1 MAKHDIQ
8 VSRSFGLPIEV
19 LTETTAVLGRRGS
32 GKTNTGVVIA
42 EGLLKHGQQVVILD
56 PLDVWFG
63 LRSNKSGKGRGFDV
77 LLVGDPR
84 KPHTDVPLE
93 EHDGAALADYL
104 IDERVPC
111 ILSMRHLSKAGRK
124 RFTAAFAER
133 TYERRGDPGKDS
145 PCLYIIDEAS
155 TFVPQRVMGP
165 DARLVGAIESWVR
178 QGRASGIGVMLIDQ
192 RAASVNKDVLTQVE
206 LMIVHQLNS
215 PQDRKALEAWIEA
228 NDIHDQRG
236 EFMKS
241 LARLTL
247 GEAWFWSPAWLKCFE
262 QVQVKLRDTFDSS
275 ATPKA
280 GDARVV
286 PTGGAAFDIDQIKG
300 QLAKTIEHARANDP
314 AQLKRRIAELEK
326 QIKNAGPVVDQ
337 SAIDRAV
344 LRAVGDRDRE
354 WHTAW
359 KWLLGKIGSHAR
371 DLNSIA
377 SDGIPDISPA
387 SGTVLIDRKPDKPS
401 VPATRHSR
409 VKTTTYKAPAIADAD
424 TSLNDTQRKMLAVLL
439 HRQQMNQ
446 QTTPRSMLAAMA
458 GVKASGGTFGT
469 YLSRLRTAGY
479 IDGSSELWI
488 TDAGVAALGPVEPL
502 PTGAELIDWY
512 KQNKLNS
519 TQSAMLDA
527 IVRHHPNGIER
538 QDLASAVELEP
549 GGGTYGTYL
558 SRMRQLGIIRG
569 SGLLSLTDAVSE
581 GL

>member
-8 VSRSFGLPIEV
+8 VSRSFGLPLEV

-42 EGLLKHGQQVVILD
+42 EGLLKHGQQVVVLD

-286 PTGGAAFDIDQIKG
+286 PTGGAAFDIDRIKG
-300 QLAKTIEHARANDP
+300 RLAQTIERARENDP
-314 AQLKRRIAELEK
+314 AQLKRRIADLELQLKARPSQPDLQVIQAEIDQRVYK
-326 QIKNAGPVVDQ
+326 SSEQFRQFIRQRLADEIGQMHKRLCGVVDDTP
-337 SAIDRAV
+337 A
-344 LRAVGDRDRE
+344 
-354 WHTAW
+354 
-359 KWLLGKIGSHAR
+359 
-371 DLNSIA
+371 
-377 SDGIPDISPA
+377 PDDDP
-387 SGTVLIDRKPDKPS
+387 
-401 VPATRHSR
+401 
-409 VKTTTYKAPAIADAD
+409 PAITIDLRPRPRTKPVLPTAKPTSAKAD
-424 TSLNDTQRKMLAVLL
+424 TALNDTQRKMLAVLL
-439 HRQQMNQ
+439 HRAQMSQ
-446 QTTPRSMLAAMA
+446 PTTPRAMLAAMA
-458 GVKASGGTFGT
+458 GIKATGGTFGT
-469 YLSRLRTAGY
+469 YLSRLRTSGY
-479 IDGSSELWI
+479 IDGSSDLSI
-488 TDAGVAALGPVEPL
+488 TDAGVTALGPVDPL
-502 PTGAELIDWY
+502 PTGRELIEWY
-512 KQNKLNS
+512 KSNKLNS
-519 TQSAMLDA
+519 TQAAMLDA
-527 IVRHHPNGIER
+527 IVSHHPNGIER

-558 SRMRQLGIIRG
+558 SRMRQLGIIQG
-569 SGLLSLTDAVSE
+569 SGLLTLTDAVAE